1 MNKYR
6 IENPNNNKVREY
18 KSRMTEIP
26 HDGEID
32 RSKCKWNKD
41 CEGTYRPIYGVDGCV
56 NLDGTL
62 VSITYYGPTDGE
74 IASGTSAD
82 SYVTNCTDAANCR
95 GN

>member
-1 MNKYR
+1 MNKSR
-6 IENPNNNKVREY
+6 IVNPNNKEVRDNI
-18 KSRMTEIP
+18 SRTTE
-26 HDGEID
+26 
-32 RSKCKWNKD
+32 
-41 CEGTYRPIYGVDGCV
+41 CV

-62 VSITYYGPTDGE
+62 VSITYNGPTDGE

>member
-1 MNKYR
+1 M
-6 IENPNNNKVREY
+6 ELESLNNSKFALNNQEMKQ
-18 KSRMTEIP
+18 ILG
-26 HDGEID
+26 GEID

>member
-1 MNKYR
+1 M
-6 IENPNNNKVREY
+6 EFESLNNSKFALNNQEMKQ
-18 KSRMTEIP
+18 ILG
-26 HDGEID
+26 GEID

-74 IASGTSAD
+74 IASGTRAD

>member
-1 MNKYR
+1 M
-6 IENPNNNKVREY
+6 ELESLNNSKFALNNQEMKQ
-18 KSRMTEIP
+18 ILG
-26 HDGEID
+26 GEID
-32 RSKCKWNKD
+32 RSKCKWKKD